1 MTANTPPPSTTP
13 AATVRLS
20 AEEREALNHCPHCGG
35 RVYQHN
41 DLGRTVNKTVCGLS
55 LQEARVA
62 AVERILADRAQMALA
77 DLARAERRLAAV
89 EALVGK
95 WEASAVEAESIAQAR
110 IGIADVM
117 DYLVAAVVRRQCARD
132 LNTALTADQP
142 TTGGDEAGL

>member
-1 MTANTPPPSTTP
+1 MTADIPPPSTIP
-13 AATVRLS
+13 AASVRLS
-20 AEEREALNHCPHCGG
+20 VEGGTVAQWRIAAEYAAANNQPI
-35 RVYQHN
+35 
-41 DLGRTVNKTVCGLS
+41 TLS
-55 LQEARVA
+55 ATTFLT
-62 AVERILADRAQMALA
+62 LLA
-77 DLARAERRLAAV
+77 DLDRAERRLAAV

-142 TTGGDEAGL
+142 TAGGDEVGR